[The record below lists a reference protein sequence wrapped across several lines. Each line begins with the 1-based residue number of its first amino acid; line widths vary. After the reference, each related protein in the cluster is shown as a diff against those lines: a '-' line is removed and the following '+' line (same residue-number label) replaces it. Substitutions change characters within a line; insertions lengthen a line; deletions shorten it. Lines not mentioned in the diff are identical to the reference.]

1 MFTSSRLTPAP
12 AGRTGP
18 DDHRRITFFPG
29 LNGLRFFAAL
39 LVVMHHSETI
49 LHKNGLPHWDGL
61 GLFRN
66 GGTAVTFFFVLSGF
80 LITYILLRENSETG
94 NVRVGG
100 FYLKRVLRI
109 WPLYFLLVAIG
120 LVALPFA
127 FRLLGVNY
135 EMPYTAGESWYW
147 FVFFLPGI
155 VTFKY
160 GHHFLEPLWS
170 IGVEEVYYLGWAPL
184 FKGLRKHLPALMLTV
199 VGIKLALEI
208 MVQLHFGSP
217 LFAYLVEMFQFE
229 AMAIG
234 GLGAWL
240 VFTQGDVLVQ
250 HFLFRKPVQ
259 SVLFAVLLAFLVL
272 HGNVDSPFWKAV
284 FETPVL
290 SPILIQLLFLYLILC
305 VSVVRAGP
313 VRLNKKA
320 WDFLGGI
327 SYGIYMY
334 HMLLVFTCIFLL
346 KGALIKAGPVGGH
359 LLWYALV
366 AGGTI
371 GVAALSKRFYEDPFL
386 RLKKRI
392 ERRGIS

>member
-1 MFTSSRLTPAP
+1 MFSSTRLTPAP

-39 LVVMHHSETI
+39 LVLMHHSETI
-49 LHKNGLPHWDGL
+49 LSKNGLSHWDGL

-66 GGTAVTFFFVLSGF
+66 GGNAVTFFFVLSGF
-80 LITYILLRENSETG
+80 LITYILLREDRETG

-109 WPLYFLLVAIG
+109 WPLYFLLVGIG

-127 FRLLGVNY
+127 FKLLGVNY
-135 EMPYTAGESWYW
+135 EMPYTVGQTWYW

-184 FKGLRKHLPALMLTV
+184 FKWLRKHLLALILSV
-199 VGIKLALEI
+199 VGIKVVLEI
-208 MVQLHFGSP
+208 LVYLHYKTP

-240 VFTQGDVLVQ
+240 VFTRGDALTK
-250 HFLFRKPVQ
+250 HFIFQKPVQ
-259 SVLFAVLLAFLVL
+259 LGLFVVLLAYLVF
-272 HGNVDSPFWKAV
+272 HGNVDGVFWKTV
-284 FETPVL
+284 FETPVASSL
-290 SPILIQLLFLYLILC
+290 LVQLLFLYLILC

-313 VRLNKKA
+313 VRLNKKV

-334 HMLLVFTCIFLL
+334 HMLLIFTCIFLL
-346 KGALIKAGPVGGH
+346 KGALAKAGPIGGH
-359 LLWYALV
+359 LLWYAIV
-366 AGGTI
+366 VGGTI
-371 GVAALSKRFYEDPFL
+371 AVAALSKRFYEDPFL
-386 RLKKRI
+386 RLKKRL
-392 ERRGIS
+392 ERRRAA